1 MALDE
6 AAQCHQVVGAQP
18 RWGTSVGVSDDTND
32 GAIEVV
38 VKDSEGEEACD
49 DEDDVWAE
57 WEEEMDELLMS
68 RSRSPSPVPASAGP
82 AGKRRRSPS
91 VVEAGQQ
98 GREKSARA
106 GPGPNL
112 ERNVSLQEWMVAGS
126 SGQPS
131 RRTRGMLRASLDD
144 WESRSPS
151 VEFHPAAAARDGS
164 PALPPAGPKPAPSA
178 PAKSDLEALPYEVL
192 RRVMCCLSAEG
203 LATMANTSRAI
214 RTLSTENSLW
224 RRLYIGRWKMPD
236 TRQLRTHRQ
245 RGALSWMGYYK
256 DRDGEESQKTL
267 ERLPEEMREAC
278 VAMNLA
284 RRKTTLSLS
293 SGTSML
299 GELAF
304 ADAAEADKVV
314 EWRRQA
320 GKPDAVPFHTC
331 LSTHPGGPPCQYAR
345 VGDAMICQRSGW
357 AHICDDTCSERIP
370 TASGMLVC
378 PISGRCFETLVEDD
392 DEGAQRGGWREVHD
406 EDHYGERGALGRSF
420 EMGYSCSNEQ
430 DLQWFCGARLR

>member
-18 RWGTSVGVSDDTND
+18 RWGTSVGVSDDTID

-38 VKDSEGEEACD
+38 VKDPEGEEECD

-144 WESRSPS
+144 WVRPPMQH
-151 VEFHPAAAARDGS
+151 VAR
-164 PALPPAGPKPAPSA
+164 
-178 PAKSDLEALPYEVL
+178 
-192 RRVMCCLSAEG
+192 
-203 LATMANTSRAI
+203 
-214 RTLSTENSLW
+214 
-224 RRLYIGRWKMPD
+224 
-236 TRQLRTHRQ
+236 
-245 RGALSWMGYYK
+245 
-256 DRDGEESQKTL
+256 
-267 ERLPEEMREAC
+267 
-278 VAMNLA
+278 
-284 RRKTTLSLS
+284 
-293 SGTSML
+293 
-299 GELAF
+299 
-304 ADAAEADKVV
+304 
-314 EWRRQA
+314 
-320 GKPDAVPFHTC
+320 
-331 LSTHPGGPPCQYAR
+331 
-345 VGDAMICQRSGW
+345 
-357 AHICDDTCSERIP
+357 
-370 TASGMLVC
+370 
-378 PISGRCFETLVEDD
+378 ETLHSYVSVTRD
-392 DEGAQRGGWREVHD
+392 
-406 EDHYGERGALGRSF
+406 
-420 EMGYSCSNEQ
+420 
-430 DLQWFCGARLR
+430 